1 MSIKSHTRKFL
12 LVFTLM
18 VSGLSPTMAQSSNAT
33 NLEANKA
40 VVLRYFDAFNQGD
53 FSHLDEIVT
62 EDYGDRLEGQ
72 APGIEVIRSY
82 LKGLKASF
90 PDFTW
95 TIEQI
100 VAEGDRVAVM
110 NRVSG
115 TNLSDFGGMKATGNR
130 VDFRAFQIYRI
141 QGGKLAEHWE
151 VADFATFQSQLS
163 AKPKESA
170 FQNFQKNLEHPP
182 RQGEGSK

>member
-1 MSIKSHTRKFL
+1 MKIPAPFIRLAAMAMLFSASFQPVLAKE
-12 LVFTLM
+12 
-18 VSGLSPTMAQSSNAT
+18 SGNDI
-33 NLEANKA
+33 EANKE
-40 VVLRYFDAFNQGD
+40 VVRRYFDAFNRAD

-62 EDYGDRLEGQ
+62 ADYGDRLEGQ
-72 APGIEVIRSY
+72 APGIHVIRSY
-82 LKGLKASF
+82 LEGLKASF

-95 TIEQI
+95 TLEQI

-115 TNLSDFGGMKATGNR
+115 TQLHDFGGLKATGNK

-141 QGGKLAEHWE
+141 EGGKLAEHWE
-151 VADFATFQSQLS
+151 VADFATFQSQLT

-170 FQNFQKNLEHPP
+170 FQSFQKNL
-182 RQGEGSK
+182 RQGEGKKK

>member
-1 MSIKSHTRKFL
+1 MKPPRNLQRFVFSAAVL
-12 LVFTLM
+12 LA
-18 VSGLSPTMAQSSNAT
+18 GLAPTVAQSTDAT
-33 NLEANKA
+33 LEANKA
-40 VVLRYFDAFNQGD
+40 VVRRYFDTFNAGD

-62 EDYGDRLEGQ
+62 ADYGDRLEGQ
-72 APGIEVIRSY
+72 APGIDVIRNY

-100 VAEGDRVAVM
+100 IAEGDRVAVM

-115 TNLSDFGGMKATGNR
+115 THRNDFGGMKGTGNK

-141 QGGKLAEHWE
+141 QNGKLAEHWE

-163 AKPKESA
+163 ATPKESA
-170 FQNFQKNLEHPP
+170 FQNFQKDLGHGA
-182 RQGEGSK
+182 QGGDGKK